1 MLYAGT
7 HAGSS
12 VETFGGEGEGEGG
25 AQGRE
30 GEWAKG

>member
-12 VETFGGEGEGEGG
+12 VETFGGEGEGG